1 MWRRHWT
8 AWWAVLAVVV
18 AGCGGSEET
27 GTTEQSTP
35 QATNPTTNSVGQLEA
50 PAAAVAEF
58 LEAVRGGNDDK
69 VASMLTTIA
78 RKKVAESRMVVA
90 PPGSDTA
97 QFTVGQVEYLA
108 EDGARVSCTWSDLD
122 ENSRRKTDNVTWMV
136 RREEVGWRI
145 AGVST
150 PVFDDAPPLLLNF
163 EDPEEMVR
171 KQRWVREEMVRRAQS
186 ASIQG
191 QAGENFQESIHR

>member
-1 MWRRHWT
+1 MWRKHWT
-8 AWWAVLAVVV
+8 AWLAVLAVVV
-18 AGCGGSEET
+18 AGCGGSEGT

-35 QATNPTTNSVGQLEA
+35 QATNAAGQLEA

-58 LEAVRGGNDDK
+58 LEAVRAGNDDK

-78 RKKVAESRMVVA
+78 REKVAKSKMVVA

-97 QFTVGQVEYLA
+97 RFTVGQVEYLA

-122 ENSRRKTDNVTWMV
+122 ENSQRKTDNVTWMV

-186 ASIQG
+186 ANVQG
-191 QAGENFQESIHR
+191 QVGENFQESIRR